1 MDTFAPPTAKKRRNA
16 HGLQLSS
23 RALAPLPPT
32 THPSSSSSS
41 SHHPGMIHDALSEF
55 INMNQATPTLASA
68 RRQGGGGE
76 DERAVTPTQA
86 SHHGLLP
93 PAGNGGGGGGK
104 SSISR
109 KKPADLDISTS
120 LAPEGIR
127 RAPGFPDDDDKR
139 RTTKGAARELESTL
153 AAMEIATG
161 STLDAAPPRTK
172 SSSSSTKTRKPGSS
186 SGRGKGAPSSSSSSS
201 LDSGPFGELKNDEF
215 KVVQD
220 LGAGAGGTVDKV
232 IHVPTGTIMAK
243 KLVLIDAKPAVRKQ
257 ILREL
262 QIMHGCAS
270 PYIVSFYGAFMREPH
285 ICICMEYMDRT
296 SLDGIYKKHGA
307 IEIGVVGRIAE
318 AVLEGLTYLYDVH
331 RIIHRDIKPSNILV
345 NSKGAIKIC
354 DFGVS
359 GELINSI
366 ANTFVGT
373 STYMS
378 PERIQGGN
386 YSVKSD
392 VWSLGVSLIELA
404 LGRFPFSNEEDGED
418 DDLDL
423 PASLRSSA
431 GTADARMP
439 RPKPNAAGPNMSI
452 LDLLQY
458 IVNEPAPRLTPPGRF
473 PREAELFVDDCLR
486 KDPGLRKNPKELLL
500 YDWIRCSKVTPD
512 DLEAWALS
520 VA

>member
-1 MDTFAPPTAKKRRNA
+1 MDTFAPPTTKKRRNA

-23 RALAPLPPT
+23 RSLAPPPAN
-32 THPSSSSSS
+32 HGASSTSAS
-41 SHHPGMIHDALSEF
+41 HPGMIQDALSEF
-55 INMNQATPTLASA
+55 INMNQATPTVSSA
-68 RRQGGGGE
+68 RVVD
-76 DERAVTPTQA
+76 DERAQTPTQA
-86 SHHGLLP
+86 SHQGVETT
-93 PAGNGGGGGGK
+93 GGK
-104 SSISR
+104 SKISR
-109 KKPADLDISTS
+109 KKPESAKHPSSPARAHKNSNQHSPPWKSRPNGTKLSSSTKPRS
-120 LAPEGIR
+120 
-127 RAPGFPDDDDKR
+127 
-139 RTTKGAARELESTL
+139 S
-153 AAMEIATG
+153 
-161 STLDAAPPRTK
+161 STLDAPRKPSTK
-172 SSSSSTKTRKPGSS
+172 SRKPGSS
-186 SGRGKGAPSSSSSSS
+186 AGREKEA
-201 LDSGPFGELKNDEF
+201 LDSGPFGELKSDEF

-232 IHVPTGTIMAK
+232 IHGPTGTIMAK

-262 QIMHGCAS
+262 QIMHGCSS

-307 IEIGVVGRIAE
+307 IDIGIVGRIAE

-404 LGRFPFSNEEDGED
+404 LGRFPFSDDEDGDSTSAGTDD
-418 DDLDL
+418 DDL
-423 PASLRSSA
+423 PEQFRSTANPPPRNGA
-431 GTADARMP
+431 GKS
-439 RPKPNAAGPNMSI
+439 KPNAGPNMSI

-458 IVNEPAPRLTPPGRF
+458 IVNEPAPRLTPPGKY
-473 PREAELFVDDCLR
+473 PRVAELFIDDCLR
-486 KDPGLRKNPKELLL
+486 KDPGLRKNPKELLVSFYL
-500 YDWIRCSKVTPD
+500 DSGLGKVTPE
-512 DLEAWALS
+512 DLKIWASS

>member
-1 MDTFAPPTAKKRRNA
+1 MGCDGMTYADDLREEGSAGMRELWCLLGAVTYSSDSSCMVRPGREGGRAGREDQSPLPHKTASSGMFTLSPDAESNHTSGVPSLIVHKGKGTAPHHPLHPAPITMDTFAPPTAKKRRNA

-32 THPSSSSSS
+32 IHPSSSSSS

-55 INMNQATPTLASA
+55 INMNQATPTVASA

-76 DERAVTPTQA
+76 DERAAVTPTQA

-93 PAGNGGGGGGK
+93 PAGGGGK

-186 SGRGKGAPSSSSSSS
+186 SGRGKQAPSSSSSSS

-243 KLVLIDAKPAVRKQ
+243 KVSPPPPFAPAFPLSIGIHRSRIAQLVLIDAKPAVRKQ

-296 SLDGIYKKHGA
+296 
-307 IEIGVVGRIAE
+307 
-318 AVLEGLTYLYDVH
+318 
-331 RIIHRDIKPSNILV
+331 
-345 NSKGAIKIC
+345 
-354 DFGVS
+354 
-359 GELINSI
+359 
-366 ANTFVGT
+366 
-373 STYMS
+373 
-378 PERIQGGN
+378 
-386 YSVKSD
+386 
-392 VWSLGVSLIELA
+392 
-404 LGRFPFSNEEDGED
+404 
-418 DDLDL
+418 
-423 PASLRSSA
+423 
-431 GTADARMP
+431 
-439 RPKPNAAGPNMSI
+439 
-452 LDLLQY
+452 
-458 IVNEPAPRLTPPGRF
+458 
-473 PREAELFVDDCLR
+473 
-486 KDPGLRKNPKELLL
+486 
-500 YDWIRCSKVTPD
+500 
-512 DLEAWALS
+512 
-520 VA
+520 